1 MQTTM
6 SKKKSESTETTQPEF
21 VGELLENGTVTLTA
35 KSREKIND
43 MLAEIP
49 ADCSYGAGAIGKN
62 PETGDYSL
70 RLDIINI

>member
-1 MQTTM
+1 M
-6 SKKKSESTETTQPEF
+6 SKKKSESTEMTQPEF
-21 VGELLENGTVTLTA
+21 MGELLENGTVILTA
-35 KSREKIND
+35 KSREEIND

>member
-6 SKKKSESTETTQPEF
+6 SKKKSESTETTQPEL

-35 KSREKIND
+35 KSREEIND